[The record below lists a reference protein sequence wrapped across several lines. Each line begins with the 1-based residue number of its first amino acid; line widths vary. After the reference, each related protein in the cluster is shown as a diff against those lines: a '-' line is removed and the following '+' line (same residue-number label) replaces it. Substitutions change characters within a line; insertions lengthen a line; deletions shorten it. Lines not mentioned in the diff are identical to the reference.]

1 MVRIIMFMLLFAV
14 ATSTTASAQMI
25 LIEDRHD
32 DAALFVVPTALSVN
46 PAQPVHSLVE
56 YEAVYGRL
64 PGIDEGALAATLYFA
79 NGGQTLYVVDPGGI
93 SNAALQQALSES
105 ANLPASVVAMP
116 GAAAAINDPNTLRAA
131 MQALIEHVEASSN
144 RFAVLDAPKLSD
156 ASALLNYRTGLQG
169 KHAALYAPWL
179 MVDDVSA
186 VGSRWGVAPSAA
198 VAGVIARVDREHGIF
213 NAPAGTQTMF
223 SAVLNPALERDL
235 SSAETPLNT
244 NNINLLRNFAGHA
257 QPVIWGARVLDTEPG
272 AYVPVHRYL
281 RHLKHSIKVSLAPCF
296 DGTLPTCVPTAT
308 TTNAAIDAYLLQQ
321 WRKDALKGTTPQDA
335 WFSNC
340 SVSGPHLECV
350 IGVALTRPAEFN
362 IIQVRWALD
371 DLIFESGFE

>member
-14 ATSTTASAQMI
+14 AASTTASAQMI

-79 NGGQTLYVVDPGGI
+79 NGGQTLYVVDPGAI

-105 ANLPASVVAMP
+105 ASLPVSIVAMP
-116 GAAAAINDPNTLRAA
+116 GAAAAITAPSTLRAA

-144 RFAVLDAPKLSD
+144 RFAILDAPKLSD
-156 ASALLNYRTGLQG
+156 ADALLNYRNGLHS
-169 KHAALYAPWL
+169 KYAALYAPWL
-179 MVDDVSA
+179 IVDDA
-186 VGSRWGVAPSAA
+186 NAAGGRWGVAPSAA
-198 VAGVIARVDREHGIF
+198 VAGVIARTDRTRGIF
-213 NAPAGTQTMF
+213 KAPAGTDAMF
-223 SAVLNPALERDL
+223 AATLHPTLERDL
-235 SSAETPLNT
+235 ATAQNTLNS
-244 NNINLLRNFAGHA
+244 NNVNLLRSFAGYP
-257 QPVIWGARVLDTEPG
+257 QPVIWGARVLSTEPG

-281 RHLKHSIKVSLAPCF
+281 RHLKHSIEVSLSPCF
-296 DGTLPTCVPTAT
+296 DGTLPTCIPTAT

-321 WRKDALKGTTPQDA
+321 WQKQALQGATPQEA

-362 IIQVRWALD
+362 IIQLRWALD